1 MILGIGVI
9 LGKKKRDLVTGA
21 DCCTDAPN
29 DSRPCKAKLC
39 GLGRS
44 TETITWLKV

>member
-29 DSRPCKAKLC
+29 DSRPCKLC
-39 GLGRS
+39 GLGSS